1 MATTQ
6 TVNVK
11 KIIRAATVIAVL
23 IMIVAIGWTAFFMMQ
38 ILEIIPSFHG
48 AAATETN
55 TTEIESVN
63 SSLLERVMEQLH
75 QKTGRPIPQISD
87 LKNPFIIPTEV
98 KVPEPVPP
106 AAPPAAPETPPIP
119 APPAE

>member
-1 MATTQ
+1 MAPTKTDS
-6 TVNVK
+6 VK
-11 KIIRAATVIAVL
+11 KIIRATTVIAVL

-63 SSLLERVMEQLH
+63 SSLLERVMEQLR
-75 QKTGRPIPQISD
+75 QKTERPTPEISD

-106 AAPPAAPETPPIP
+106 AIPETPPTP
-119 APPAE
+119 EPAE